1 MIQAVNKGSEM
12 RAKVK
17 FRIIF
22 LVLAIISVTLGVHW
36 TPEALNTDHDK
47 QVLFL
52 IALIYFVLLP
62 LAYWYCIIKIGEQKL
77 WKMLVVFSLSSL
89 VARLSFPADIAHY
102 FEFIAWLRYPIIGVL
117 LVIELYLIA
126 TIIRGLI
133 KVRKVKGDPRVAAIE
148 AYDHQDEKALAMAFL
163 VASEPTN
170 WYYAIPWFSR
180 NHPTA
185 ITSINLLSAKPWH
198 LSLTL
203 SACLSACVTSYF
215 LLLNW
220 SELAAIIVAS
230 IISLSLVMLIAN
242 HRLSKYYSLYILRN
256 KLVINNA
263 IWGFMAIDITNI
275 ASLESG
281 IKEKHLAENELI
293 IGRGKHTNITMIFKQ
308 PQDYFGGLGQ
318 LTEKIHCVHL
328 NLAEPEKLL
337 KAIETQAADK
347 AA

>member
-1 MIQAVNKGSEM
+1 M

-17 FRIIF
+17 FRLIF
-22 LVLAIISVTLGVHW
+22 LVIALISVTLGVHW
-36 TPEALNTDHDK
+36 TPESLTTDHDK
-47 QVLFL
+47 QVLSL

-62 LAYWYCIIKIGEQKL
+62 LAYWYCIIHIGEQKL
-77 WKMLVVFSLSSL
+77 WKMLIIFSLSSL

-148 AYDHQDEKALAMAFL
+148 AYSHQDEKALAMAFL

-185 ITSINLLSAKPWH
+185 ITSINLLSAKSWH
-198 LSLTL
+198 LCLML
-203 SACLSACVTSYF
+203 SACLLASVTSY
-215 LLLNW
+215 LLLVNW

-230 IISLSLVMLIAN
+230 IISLSLVMLMAN
-242 HRLSKYYSLYILRN
+242 HRLSRYYSLYLLRN
-256 KLVINNA
+256 KLIVNNA
-263 IWGFMAIDITNI
+263 IWGFMAIDVANI